1 MHGNPPW
8 RSNPSIPYT
17 SQKTPTHPK
26 RGHNLSTSALKKA
39 PPHLGVIEQCCCKV
53 IKGQVIATGEGFLR
67 TRLMFSDSSGDP
79 WGKKTTALKIPEWYG
94 IVKLLIET
102 IVVLLFVA
110 FGLGRCKRKQLALW
124 LVISTTDTGCLMK
137 NFQGNHI
144 INYSFFSLHTCC
156 CGSYNNQNK
165 YGFKPRAGLAKKQG
179 SWHFWL

>member
-26 RGHNLSTSALKKA
+26 GGHNLSTSALKRLH
-39 PPHLGVIEQCCCKV
+39 PNLGVIEQCCCKV

-79 WGKKTTALKIPEWYG
+79 WEKKTTALKIPESYG

-102 IVVLLFVA
+102 IDVLLLCNFWVGKVQKETTSFVTCH
-110 FGLGRCKRKQLALW
+110 FYYWYW
-124 LVISTTDTGCLMK
+124 LSDEEQPFF
-137 NFQGNHI
+137 FQGNHI
-144 INYSFFSLHTCC
+144 FVFLTAHLSL
-156 CGSYNNQNK
+156 
-165 YGFKPRAGLAKKQG
+165 
-179 SWHFWL
+179 WLLQ